1 MAGMTDGTL
10 VAHLMDNMLHTST
23 ASTYT
28 AGTGGTTISWTVPL
42 HLRLYTTTGTEAA
55 SGTECT
61 TVNSPGYTAGGLT
74 MGTTGGAFNANG
86 ATLTGKSYNN
96 AQVQWTATGTWSGS
110 PNGVSGIEVWDTS
123 GTPIRILWG
132 ALTAA
137 IITNA
142 VTTGDTITFAANGS
156 IIADAS
162 AW

>member
-1 MAGMTDGTL
+1 MGMTDRTL
-10 VAHLMDNMLHTST
+10 VAKLMDNMLHTST

-28 AGTGGTTISWTVPL
+28 AGTGGSTISWTVPL
-42 HLRLYTTTGTEAA
+42 HLRLYTITGTETS

-61 TVNSPGYTAGGLT
+61 TGNSPGYTALGNT

-86 ATLTGKSYNN
+86 GTTAGQSYNN
-96 AQVQWTATGTWSGS
+96 AQVQWTASGTWTA
-110 PNGVSGIEVWDTS
+110 GVAGVEVWDTS

-132 ALTAA
+132 PLSAA
-137 IITNA
+137 IIANA
-142 VTTGDTITFAANGS
+142 VTNGDTITFAASGS

>member
-1 MAGMTDGTL
+1 MAGMTDRTL

-42 HLRLYTTTGTEAA
+42 HLRLYTTTGSETA
-55 SGTECT
+55 SGTENT
-61 TVNSPGYTAGGLT
+61 AGNSPGYTALGQS
-74 MGTTGGAFNANG
+74 MGTTGGAFLANG
-86 ATLTGKSYNN
+86 GTTAGQSYNN
-96 AQVQWTATGTWSGS
+96 AQVQWTASGTWSGS
-110 PNGVSGIEVWDTS
+110 PSGVAGIEVWDTS

-132 ALTAA
+132 PLTTA

-142 VTTGDTITFAANGS
+142 VTSGDTVTFAASGS